1 MDFQA
6 KDYYEAACDR
16 IDQADLLYSLA
27 IEHCQGFED
36 RRYTWVIYAAGL
48 AVECMLRA
56 YVRKAT
62 NQFDSRHNLSKLF
75 VESRLDTRLE
85 EQLGRKG
92 YDIASAVV
100 VERLTRLG
108 TAVGVVASMWRNS
121 YRYASDG
128 MLCRDF
134 LDRKVVQARDN
145 KGTKAQVLRKQARLL
160 LRGARTIISAGKEAW
175 T

>member
-1 MDFQA
+1 MDIKA

-16 IDQADLLYSLA
+16 IDQAEVLYSLA
-27 IEHCQGFED
+27 VEHCQGLEN
-36 RRYTWVIYAAGL
+36 RRYAWVVYGAGL

-75 VESRLDTRLE
+75 VESRLDNRLE
-85 EQLGRKG
+85 DHLGKQG

-108 TAVGVVASMWRNS
+108 AAVGVVAGMWRNS
-121 YRYASDG
+121 YRYASEG
-128 MLCRDF
+128 KLCKDL
-134 LDRKVVQARDN
+134 LDRKVIQARDN
-145 KGTKAQVLRKQARLL
+145 KGTKAQVLRKQAHLL
-160 LRGARTIISAGKEAW
+160 LLGARTIIRAGKEAW